1 MPVLVIASVLSEAY
15 KSLSADRISYFAYN
29 AESDE
34 LQCIISKDIKGTS
47 IPKSAGYVGQAFET
61 GKVVNAR
68 EVKEAHYKFVDEK
81 VGYTTKTV
89 LCAPL
94 FDSNGNKVGVIQA
107 VNKLNNEC
115 FIDVDEKRIQDIS
128 SILSMYINVET
139 DNQTDNSKRP
149 SWYKSFDILNE
160 IVDTIK
166 TSVVPNI
173 QTKSRHLPRLELIR
187 RDLAALANDIRKN
200 EETNNEDSSTRDVKL
215 VLSNSELDTLVPSNI
230 FTWDF
235 NSTEITESP
244 RLCAV
249 IMKLVQSLP
258 ALPEGLNV
266 EVLGSYVQ
274 RVSCSYNAVP
284 FHNFQHA
291 TCVTH
296 ALYMFIKE
304 TNVDRFLHTNR
315 TFGLLLSAVIHD
327 VDHPGNT
334 NTFEINTGSDLAAIY
349 NDKSVLE
356 NHHCSTAFR
365 LMRGNSCGVLS
376 SLSSN
381 DARDI
386 RKAVV
391 AAVLATDMAVHFQM
405 VGEMA
410 QKAPKNGEELQYD
423 EEGDKLF
430 LCSILLHTADLSNPY
445 RRFDMTQEWAKRV
458 AEEFNNQIAKEKE
471 LGLPF
476 LPYMATPDEMSLCR
490 NEIGFGSHV
499 VMPYVKNLALLFP
512 ELSYIQSSLTGNIEK
527 WKEKLAELSKAGN
540 NGDS

>member
-1 MPVLVIASVLSEAY
+1 MTVSVIASVLSEAY

-29 AESDE
+29 AEKDE
-34 LQCIISKDIKGTS
+34 LQCIISKDIKGMS
-47 IPKSAGYVGQAFET
+47 VPKTAGYVGQAFET

-68 EVKEAHYKFVDEK
+68 EVKEDHYKYVDEK
-81 VGYTTKTV
+81 VGYTTKNV

-107 VNKLNNEC
+107 VNKLNNEY
-115 FIDVDEKRIQDIS
+115 FNDVDEKRIQDICN
-128 SILSMYINVET
+128 IVSMYINTEN
-139 DNQTDNSKRP
+139 DNQSGKAKRP
-149 SWYKSFDILNE
+149 AWYKSFDILNE

-166 TSVVPNI
+166 TNVVPNM
-173 QTKSRHLPRLELIR
+173 QTKTRHLPRLELIR

-200 EETNNEDSSTRDVKL
+200 EENDHEDTITREMKV
-215 VLSNSELDTLVPSNI
+215 VLTNSELDALVPSNL

-266 EVLGSYVQ
+266 DVLGSYVQ
-274 RVSCSYNAVP
+274 KISYSYNAVP

-291 TCVTH
+291 TCITH

-315 TFGLLLSAVIHD
+315 TFGLLLSAVVHD

-365 LMRGNSCGVLS
+365 LMRGSNCGVLS
-376 SLSSN
+376 SLSSS
-381 DARDI
+381 DTREI

-430 LCSILLHTADLSNPY
+430 LCSILLHAADLSNPY
-445 RRFDMTQEWAKRV
+445 RRFDMTQEWARRV

-527 WKEKLAELSKAGN
+527 WKEKLTELSNAGKD
-540 NGDS
+540 GSA

>member
-1 MPVLVIASVLSEAY
+1 MSVIASVLSEAY

-29 AESDE
+29 AEKDE
-34 LQCIISKDIKGTS
+34 LQCIISKDIKGMS
-47 IPKSAGYVGQAFET
+47 VPKTAGYVGQAFET

-68 EVKEAHYKFVDEK
+68 EVKEDHYKYVDEK
-81 VGYTTKTV
+81 VGYTTKNV

-107 VNKLNNEC
+107 VNKLNNEY
-115 FIDVDEKRIQDIS
+115 FNDVDEKRIQDICN
-128 SILSMYINVET
+128 IVSMFLKPTSHGSTDLET
-139 DNQTDNSKRP
+139 QGT
-149 SWYKSFDILNE
+149 DILKDIINNIE
-160 IVDTIK
+160 MLFQGDTIHEK
-166 TSVVPNI
+166 YH
-173 QTKSRHLPRLELIR
+173 KRLENMKL
-187 RDLAALANDIRKN
+187 DLSILANDIRKN
-200 EETNNEDSSTRDVKL
+200 EENDHEDTITKEMKV
-215 VLSNSELDTLVPSNI
+215 VLTNSELDALVPSNL

-235 NSTEITESP
+235 NSTEINESP

-266 EVLGSYVQ
+266 DVLGSYVQ
-274 RVSCSYNAVP
+274 KISYSYNAVP

-291 TCVTH
+291 TCITH

-315 TFGLLLSAVIHD
+315 TFGLLLSAVVHD

-365 LMRGNSCGVLS
+365 LMRGSNCGVLS
-376 SLSSN
+376 SLSSS
-381 DARDI
+381 DTREI

-430 LCSILLHTADLSNPY
+430 LCSILLHAADLSNPY
-445 RRFDMTQEWAKRV
+445 RRFDMTQEWARRV

-527 WKEKLAELSKAGN
+527 WKEKLTELSNAGKD
-540 NGDS
+540 DSL

>member
-1 MPVLVIASVLSEAY
+1 
-15 KSLSADRISYFAYN
+15 
-29 AESDE
+29 
-34 LQCIISKDIKGTS
+34 
-47 IPKSAGYVGQAFET
+47 
-61 GKVVNAR
+61 
-68 EVKEAHYKFVDEK
+68 
-81 VGYTTKTV
+81 
-89 LCAPL
+89 
-94 FDSNGNKVGVIQA
+94 
-107 VNKLNNEC
+107 
-115 FIDVDEKRIQDIS
+115 
-128 SILSMYINVET
+128 
-139 DNQTDNSKRP
+139 
-149 SWYKSFDILNE
+149 
-160 IVDTIK
+160 
-166 TSVVPNI
+166 
-173 QTKSRHLPRLELIR
+173 
-187 RDLAALANDIRKN
+187 
-200 EETNNEDSSTRDVKL
+200 
-215 VLSNSELDTLVPSNI
+215 
-230 FTWDF
+230 
-235 NSTEITESP
+235 
-244 RLCAV
+244 
-249 IMKLVQSLP
+249 
-258 ALPEGLNV
+258 
-266 EVLGSYVQ
+266 
-274 RVSCSYNAVP
+274 
-284 FHNFQHA
+284 
-291 TCVTH
+291 
-296 ALYMFIKE
+296 MFIKE

-365 LMRGNSCGVLS
+365 LMRGNNCGVLS

-430 LCSILLHTADLSNPY
+430 LCSILLHAADLSNPY
-445 RRFDMTQEWAKRV
+445 RRFDMTQEWARRV

-499 VMPYVKNLALLFP
+499 VMPYVKNLAVLFP
-512 ELSYIQSSLTGNIEK
+512 ELSYIQSSLTGNIDK
-527 WKEKLAELSKAGN
+527 WKEKLTELSNAGN
-540 NGDS
+540 DGSL